1 MRKVTPKKLFLCA
14 IFSVSC
20 VLILHI
26 QWTEVS
32 SFIYPIPLKV
42 IYKHRQSVVKFVCER
57 NNYTNIPY
65 KLDKKLSAQLYVEHS
80 HRFIY
85 CEVPKVGCSNW
96 KRIILLLN
104 PSLRLTVRD
113 LKHYDIHTSPLL
125 RKLSSYSPA
134 SQKKFLANYTKI
146 MFVRDPFERIV
157 SAYRDKF
164 LHDDDK
170 YYSNFYANLIRKRLA
185 INVNS
190 TEYITFPE
198 FVRFIVQEN
207 PYYRDTHWKPM
218 FQLCDPCNIQ
228 YDIIGKIES
237 ITRDADFVLKTIG
250 APKDLKYPTMKH
262 HSNDSRTNE
271 EITKQYLETLPP
283 KLYRQ
288 LLELYSPDFSMFE
301 YSYYKIFGNETTP
314 IY

>member
-14 IFSVSC
+14 VFSVSC

-228 YDIIGKIES
+228 YNIIGKIES